1 MKRIVFFAISLVLL
15 APAAFSQSG
24 DARATGMAGAMTA
37 VNDDMN
43 SLFYNPAG
51 LAYLREKFYLQADGG
66 VAVRI
71 NQGTFATE
79 ESLPQ
84 VWYDSYSESY
94 QCYSDFYNQNV
105 DFDFDAFYDSGS
117 SLATY
122 FQTFVAENVPGT
134 AWADLTAQQK
144 SDLYTSFRQLRTFYD
159 EFQNIKPVR
168 VSPRLVVGGPHWGL
182 ALLGDFTAIPTLGTY
197 ANEDTQASL
206 LVDRTLGA
214 VAGLGLKFG
223 ALAVGVNAKYLMDS
237 TYTVA
242 VDDYASFAEDGPP
255 EGFITSLFSPENTI
269 DNTTR
274 IELGFG
280 SVLSLG
286 TLNLGIYEGNL
297 LPFLQEGYDTD
308 QGGNFFEAL
317 LDTMNFGL
325 SWMPSDNKY
334 AKSRSPLTLI
344 LSADLKNFGDE
355 VNRQLCAGAE
365 MGLDVPKVLAIMGR
379 VGYTQLLPGTM
390 DEMFSSFETDNGY
403 LTAGVTGRVWVA
415 NINLAFKLPVEV
427 FSEMW
432 RLNGTMTDEERA
444 LEFGTVTATVSLR
457 F

>member
-24 DARATGMAGAMTA
+24 DARAIGLAGAMTA

-51 LAYLREKFYLQADGG
+51 LAYLREKFYLQADGN
-66 VAVRI
+66 VAFRI

-105 DFDFDAFYDSGS
+105 DFDFDAFYDSGT
-117 SLATY
+117 SLATH
-122 FQTFVAENVPGT
+122 FQAFVAENVPGT
-134 AWADLTAQQK
+134 AWTDLTGQQK
-144 SDLYTSFRQLRTFYD
+144 NDLYSSFRQLRTFYD
-159 EFQNIKPVR
+159 EFQNVKPIR
-168 VSPRLVVGGPHWGL
+168 VSPRLVLGGPHWGL
-182 ALLGDFTAIPTLGTY
+182 AFLGDFLAIPTLGAY
-197 ANEDTQASL
+197 ANEMTPASL

-223 ALAVGVNAKYLMDS
+223 ALALGVNAKYLMDS
-237 TYTVA
+237 TYMVT
-242 VDDYASFAEDGPP
+242 VDDYASFANDGPP
-255 EGFITSLFSPENTI
+255 EDFITALFSPENTI

-274 IELGFG
+274 VELGFG

-286 TLNLGIYEGNL
+286 TLNLGVYEGNL
-297 LPFLQEGYDTD
+297 LPFLQEDYAA
-308 QGGNFFEAL
+308 QGDNFFGAL
-317 LDTMNFGL
+317 LDAMNFGL

-344 LSADLKNFGDE
+344 LTADLKNFGDE
-355 VNRQLCAGAE
+355 VNRQLCAAAE

-379 VGYTQLLPGTM
+379 VGYTQLLPGTL
-390 DEMFSSFETDNGY
+390 DEMFSSFEPDNGY
-403 LTAGVTGRVWVA
+403 LTAGITGRVWIA

-432 RLNGTMTDEERA
+432 RLNGTMTEEERA
-444 LEFGTVTATVSLR
+444 QEFGTVTATVSLR